1 MVSVFL
7 SLLCQLVFLSS
18 FTALEFKLSN
28 KDWEKKK
35 KIYAKKLTAEL
46 KDFNKQMD
54 DLKKKAKK
62 LVGKGKDDMLEEI
75 RRLEREMAAIREKIR
90 KLAATSE
97 DAWHIARKGVDEA
110 WHDLSKAFKIAANKL
125 KKG

>member
-46 KDFNKQMD
+46 KDFNKQLD

-97 DAWHIARKGVDEA
+97 DAWH
-110 WHDLSKAFKIAANKL
+110 DLSKAFKIAANKL